1 MAPDRKPNATPNDI
15 EVMAA
20 ARTMSE
26 NKRRLTMAGFRMV
39 ARERMVRFPLG
50 PLPMEAIAGHI
61 HSGSHRRITH
71 IGP

>member
-1 MAPDRKPNATPNDI
+1 VTPNDI

-20 ARTMSE
+20 ARTMSD

-50 PLPMEAIAGHI
+50 PLPMVAIAGHI
-61 HSGSHRRITH
+61 RSAFHGRITH
-71 IGP
+71 TGP